1 MLKPK
6 QKQAAEIAV
15 SEPDLSGFKI
25 AERVGVDVNTY
36 YRWKKN
42 PEFTEYIHSLC
53 EDRFKDMEKLAMQ
66 KLKEHIETSR
76 DGFIHT
82 SNGTHI
88 QVRSKD
94 SKPYHPIYSARY
106 GREVS
111 NKNHAFYFQK
121 QFVYDVRKAY
131 GE

>member
-1 MLKPK
+1 MGEIVMLKPK

-66 KLKEHIETSR
+66 KLKEHIEKGNWKATQYVL
-76 DGFIHT
+76 DGLGYKPEEKIDI
-82 SNGTHI
+82 SNGDINISITG
-88 QVRSKD
+88 D
-94 SKPYHPIYSARY
+94 
-106 GREVS
+106 E
-111 NKNHAFYFQK
+111 
-121 QFVYDVRKAY
+121 
-131 GE
+131 